1 MLFPVNLM
9 FMGFGSKMGRIYGVH
24 LVVLLVLGMVMSS
37 WCQDDDDSDN
47 NSAVYIV
54 TLKAAPVAHY
64 LAELRK
70 NSQGLNGGDTER
82 LSIHKPRYC
91 FGLQF
96 LSFISEITLL

>member
-1 MLFPVNLM
+1 
-9 FMGFGSKMGRIYGVH
+9 MGRIYGVH

-82 LSIHKPRYC
+82 LSIHKPGYC